1 MAIELFIKDT
11 IQHLLH
17 DFKLDTYAEQMKKD
31 GRNLQDVL
39 SLGAVACVRLRNSDR
54 SAKPAL
60 EVWDEMRGRSVVWH
74 INANQ

>member
-31 GRNLQDVL
+31 GRNPKMYYPL
-39 SLGAVACVRLRNSDR
+39 
-54 SAKPAL
+54 AL
-60 EVWDEMRGRSVVWH
+60 LLV
-74 INANQ
+74 